1 MHVLSIVVEI
11 GAVYVA
17 LLFAPLL
24 FALSH
29 STTMSKQSHKNT
41 ANESS
46 IESSNIMQLTQ
57 LTQLVRACPVPLI
70 DCQNSIGVCLKVEK
84 LTGNMIHSML
94 ALVYKSFLI
103 NLDYIPAGAFWNLF
117 TWTIILA
124 RKLSPQRCDIVSR
137 LRAGCCLTLRY
148 YRGCCLN
155 GGTFALYCFNR
166 VGIGDKVVTAVWR
179 WLINCAHYW
188 KWH

>member
-57 LTQLVRACPVPLI
+57 LTQLGHLI
-70 DCQNSIGVCLKVEK
+70 YNDKFLSKQYRCRFGGRKIELVIKSI
-84 LTGNMIHSML
+84 H
-94 ALVYKSFLI
+94 ALVNSSFLI
-103 NLDYIPAGAFWNLF
+103 NLITSQQGLFGIFSHGPLFWQGNCHLKGA
-117 TWTIILA
+117 I
-124 RKLSPQRCDIVSR
+124 
-137 LRAGCCLTLRY
+137 
-148 YRGCCLN
+148 
-155 GGTFALYCFNR
+155 
-166 VGIGDKVVTAVWR
+166 
-179 WLINCAHYW
+179 
-188 KWH
+188 